1 MIKNIFFDLDEC
13 LIHTQVNQD
22 PEQDCLKFIIGE
34 DNNTYYTIIHPRALF
49 LIDYARKMTSLNN
62 VFILTTST
70 KDYASEIN
78 ELAGFGFEEQNI
90 LSRETLDNY
99 SYPAAYGG
107 RSSIFPIEAI
117 ANKNNIL
124 IDNLPWKSNFNKM
137 DLIGITKDRYL
148 HVGDYYGVNY
158 PDDIFEVR
166 VTQFIDE
173 KYYENE

>member
-13 LIHTQVNQD
+13 LIHTQVNAD
-22 PEQDCLKFIIGE
+22 PHKYCLKFALDE
-34 DNNTYYTIIHPRALF
+34 DNNTYYTMVHSRANF
-49 LIDYARKMTSLNN
+49 LIDYARKKTRLEN

-78 ELAGFGFEEQNI
+78 KLAGFGFEEKNI
-90 LSRETLDNY
+90 LSRETLDKY

-107 RSSIFPIEAI
+107 RSSTFPIESI
-117 ANKNNIL
+117 AHKSNIL

-148 HVGDYYGVNY
+148 HVRDYYGENY
-158 PDDIFEVR
+158 HDDVFEVR
-166 VTQFIDE
+166 VREFID
-173 KYYENE
+173 KAYNEED